1 MARKTL
7 TFALF
12 ALIAITAHAQ
22 HFEWAKGYGSSQ
34 EGCLIKGTVTDSDG
48 NLYILGQFTKD
59 ATWDGHRILPIA
71 PYGPGQNSINTLIAK
86 ISPSGEMLWKK
97 VIHSNNNQSS
107 AAIDMCL
114 AGDSLI
120 WILTRFTLPVSSNEY
135 LYILDTLVTAG
146 SSYPI
151 TTNNIANP
159 VVNGLFAINIQG
171 DVAEQHILQAV
182 YRDAEGRLITYDR
195 MSGDRNDSSIYLSN
209 YLIFEDGGMI
219 VDNDGNIVFC
229 RPAMDYV
236 NVLCDTCPSMTL
248 EELSVENGKISAI
261 EYLIDGR
268 TIGSVTPQNCPEKN
282 NIQLLKFSQHM
293 NNLIADNYAIQHCD
307 NKSHGLS
314 GMKLRTDLEGS
325 IYLMANIGNG
335 GDTDNHVM
343 VDTLTGKSFMLLKE
357 NIAKGFMVKYNSTFL
372 PLAVVSITDSL
383 INRSNI
389 APLVSRFSDIIIDH
403 DSNLV
408 IVTGECSRNVQM
420 DTTSTNSLFLV
431 GNEIL
436 ESNRGAG
443 GVFFFTL
450 NLDDFS
456 IHSQGAVPSV
466 YGSQNYGFKN
476 LIASKNNRVFLQ
488 CKYTGG
494 IRLPEGQIST
504 PNYNSPGL
512 CLLVFD
518 IRGNLIRGIDYNSFS
533 SRNSPGTLNLHDS
546 ILYVTNTLN
555 VDATFGSHTIQPQGI
570 FACMAKY
577 IDTAF
582 MTPYV
587 HTEEPGEVSITL
599 VEDGAAL
606 VAYPNPFRQSVRIKV
621 QGGQLKEHNGTV
633 TAILTDLTGRHE
645 EVRLVGSGER
655 RVESG
660 ECVYTL
666 DLSSRPQATYLL
678 TLTTADGRQHTVR
691 LLKQSDMFGN

>member
-1 MARKTL
+1 MTIKRTFWLVAMTL
-7 TFALF
+7 LS
-12 ALIAITAHAQ
+12 LTAHAQ
-22 HFEWAKGYGSSQ
+22 HFDWAKGYGSSQ

-59 ATWDGHRILPIA
+59 ATWEGHRILPIT
-71 PYGPGQNSINTLIAK
+71 PYGPGQNSNNTLIAK

-107 AAIDMCL
+107 AAIEMCM

-120 WILTRFTLPVSSNEY
+120 WVLTRFTLPVSSNEY
-135 LYILDTLVTAG
+135 LYILDTLITAG

-151 TTNNIANP
+151 LTNNIANP
-159 VVNGLFAINIQG
+159 VVNGLFAINTQG
-171 DVAEQHILQAV
+171 NVVEQHIIQVA
-182 YRDAEGRLITYDR
+182 YRDAEGRSITYDR
-195 MSGDRNDSSIYLSN
+195 MSGDRSDSSKYLSK

-219 VDNDGNIVFC
+219 VDNEGNIVFC
-229 RPAMDYV
+229 RPATDYV
-236 NVLCDTCPSMTL
+236 NVMCDTCPSMTL

-261 EYLIDGR
+261 EYLVDGQ
-268 TIGSVTPQNCPEKN
+268 TIGSITPQDCPEKN

-293 NNLIADNYAIQHCD
+293 NNLIADCYAIQHCE

-314 GMKLRTDLEGS
+314 GMRLRTDLEGS

-335 GDTDNHVM
+335 GDTDNLIT

-357 NIAKGFMVKYNSTFL
+357 NIAKGFIVKYNNTFL

-389 APLVSRFSDIIIDH
+389 APLLSRFSDIIIDH
-403 DSNLV
+403 DSNIV

-431 GNEIL
+431 DNEIL

-456 IHSQGAVPSV
+456 IHSQGSVPSV
-466 YGSQNYGFKN
+466 YGSQNYGSKN
-476 LIASKNNRVFLQ
+476 LIVSKNNRVFMQ
-488 CKYTGG
+488 CKYIGG
-494 IRLPEGQIST
+494 IRFPNMQIST

-518 IRGNLIRGIDYNSFS
+518 IKGNLIQGIDYNSFS
-533 SRNSPGTLNLHDS
+533 SGNSSGTLNLYDS
-546 ILYVTNTLN
+546 ILYLTNTLN
-555 VDATFGSHTIQPQGI
+555 VDATFGSHTIQPQGVL
-570 FACMAKY
+570 ACMAKY
-577 IDTAF
+577 VDTAF
-582 MTPYV
+582 MSPYV
-587 HTEEPGEVSITL
+587 YTGDTGSVRIT
-599 VEDGAAL
+599 VVGDEGAF
-606 VAYPNPFRQSVRIKV
+606 VAYPNPFRQR
-621 QGGQLKEHNGTV
+621 V
-633 TAILTDLTGRHE
+633 TIESSETLTATAWLTDLTGRRE
-645 EVRLVGSGER
+645 QVRLTAEGTGRYS
-655 RVESG
+655 
-660 ECVYTL
+660 L
-666 DLSSRPQATYLL
+666 DLTSRPQTTYLL
-678 TLTTADGRQHTVR
+678 TLTTASGKTHTVR
-691 LLKQSDMFGN
+691 LLKQSDIFSR